1 MRTKF
6 LLTNTL
12 LALALVPAATGA
24 RADSFSSGGGG
35 GSANIT
41 IGSTPV
47 SGTAGLLYSDGTYV
61 QSLPGAFHTLD
72 PNWTSSQGPV
82 FDFGND
88 QSLSLTTDK
97 TYATAPLTIINTNTS
112 GGIGNLFEIYNSIGG
127 PLNVVAYFD
136 NGGDFFSR
144 LSATVSGHVGGTSP
158 HQSVLLPTNYVPYMI
173 GAWSDI
179 TGPAF
184 LARNNA
190 GAAGEY
196 SFLGLAYGG
205 AATIALDA
213 NNTQVVFGNQTVGS
227 GQTFTGDTFFG
238 RVAAATFRFGAADA
252 AAPVSQTV
260 GVQNVLAGT
269 SNTAGANTI
278 FDASMG
284 TGTGASGAFEFFTAA
299 AGSSGTSQNALSL
312 ALKIGAGP
320 AVTIGQGGSSTPQL
334 TFTPN
339 SGGSMSLGSANSG
352 YGLIV
357 FTGATQAF
365 GFMSANLFGTS
376 SSAIGFVNG
385 SSVTGTADT
394 VISRLGVAGLM
405 GLGSSQ
411 GDFSGTLK
419 LTGLITAP
427 LTYATL
433 PASPTAGQR
442 AYITDGN
449 STTYYATVSSGGG
462 SSKISVLYN
471 GSNWIVD

>member
-1 MRTKF
+1 MKK
-6 LLTNTL
+6 L
-12 LALALVPAATGA
+12 LATFAFALLSAAAFANPPAIPPGA
-24 RADSFSSGGGG
+24 
-35 GSANIT
+35 ANIT
-41 IGSTPV
+41 IGSMPAT
-47 SGTAGLLYSDGTYV
+47 GTAGLLYSDGTYV

-158 HQSVLLPTNYVPYMI
+158 HQSVLLPSNYVPYMI

-213 NNTQVVFGNQTVGS
+213 NNTQLVFGNQTVGS
-227 GQTFTGDTFFG
+227 GQTFAGNAFFG
-238 RVAAATFRFGAADA
+238 STGAATFRFGAADA

-320 AVTIGQGGSSTPQL
+320 AVTIGQGGATVQQL

-339 SGGSMSLGSANSG
+339 SGGSMGLGSANGG
-352 YGLIV
+352 YGLVV
-357 FTGATQAF
+357 FTGTTQAF
-365 GFMSANLFGTS
+365 GFMSTNLFGTS

-405 GLGSSQ
+405 GLGASQ

-419 LTGLITAP
+419 LASLWATGS
-427 LTYATL
+427 
-433 PASPTAGQR
+433 PATAGAGQI
-442 AYITDGN
+442 AYGG
-449 STTYYATVSSGGG
+449 TTAAASNCGSLASAAGCIVLNVAGTTHYTPYY
-462 SSKISVLYN
+462 
-471 GSNWIVD
+471 